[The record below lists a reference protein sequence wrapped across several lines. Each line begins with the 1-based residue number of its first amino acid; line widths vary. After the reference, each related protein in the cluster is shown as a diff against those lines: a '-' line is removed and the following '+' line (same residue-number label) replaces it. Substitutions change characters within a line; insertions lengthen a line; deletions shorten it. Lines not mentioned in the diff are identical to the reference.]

1 MSTTTTE
8 LEIEAE
14 QTRRRVSGLMDEF
27 KARIAPD
34 KVVEEVMDY
43 AATGLR
49 GAANEVART
58 IADKAQR
65 NPLPFLLIG
74 AGIAWMIAS
83 ERRHRA
89 GGGDVMQRAG
99 MPHGADSM
107 PRPDSGREAQSIT
120 DRGLRQVAAAASGA
134 VESASDG
141 LQGVGEKARAGLV
154 RAEEFAAGTY
164 VGAQRAVQSA
174 ADAGQTAMVKARDLV
189 EQQPLVA
196 AGVGLAIGAALGA
209 AFPTTEP
216 ENRLMGATAGEAKT
230 LARKAASE
238 GAERV
243 KTAAEHVVDAVTD
256 TISEEARKQGLMPK
270 KNEESWPGMEGTGRE
285 GSNGTVQAERGPRAG

>member
-14 QTRRRVSGLMDEF
+14 QTRRRVSGLMDEL

-49 GAANEVART
+49 GAANEVARN

-83 ERRHRA
+83 ERRRRA
-89 GGGDVMQRAG
+89 GGDAMPAAG

-107 PRPDSGREAQSIT
+107 PRPQSAPESPSIA
-120 DRGLRQVAAAASGA
+120 DRGLRQVASAASGA
-134 VESASDG
+134 VESASGG
-141 LQGVGEKARAGLV
+141 LHAVTDKAKAGLG

-164 VGAQRAVQSA
+164 VGAQHAAESA
-174 ADAGQTAMVKARDLV
+174 ANAGQSAMVKARDLV

-216 ENRLMGATAGEAKT
+216 ENRLMGATADEAKT
-230 LARKAASE
+230 LAREGVSE

-270 KNEESWPGMEGTGRE
+270 KNEESWPSPQGAARE
-285 GSNGTVQAERGPRAG
+285 GSNGTARIDRGPQAG